1 MNKLVLILLLSV
13 PMISVAAISPRTYNA
28 LNDLQEALSLAVDN
42 KQYSEIESGIEEL
55 LNGLQGNAL
64 GQALALQLQAQ
75 LKDAQG
81 EPKEALSSLKK
92 AYALKGLDTTT
103 KAQIGTS
110 LAYMYFSQGDYSNA
124 ILILESYIKGLK
136 KEPSGTILALTA
148 MSYFGLDDYSTG
160 LPYIEK
166 ACEISVKPNES
177 WLANAFAANYKLN
190 DLKRA
195 IYYTNLLVLNFPE
208 KPEYWLQK
216 TGLHQSLEE
225 YEKAALSSSLSNQQG
240 YLTKES
246 EFFNLGVLMAS
257 AGAPY
262 EVAVT
267 LERAIDLSLIE
278 SSEKVERL
286 LMQAWVQSKEMPSA
300 IKSLRA
306 IYIKYNDPKDGVL
319 LANYLM
325 DAELWVDALSVTGK
339 LIKDKE
345 ALTEKQLGTVLLMS
359 GVSHFRNGS
368 IQTALVDL
376 GKASGLAE
384 FSNQAKSWMNYIKQM
399 QG

>member
-1 MNKLVLILLLSV
+1 
-13 PMISVAAISPRTYNA
+13 
-28 LNDLQEALSLAVDN
+28 
-42 KQYSEIESGIEEL
+42 
-55 LNGLQGNAL
+55 
-64 GQALALQLQAQ
+64 
-75 LKDAQG
+75 
-81 EPKEALSSLKK
+81 
-92 AYALKGLDTTT
+92 
-103 KAQIGTS
+103 
-110 LAYMYFSQGDYSNA
+110 MYFSQGDYSNA

-148 MSYFGLDDYSTG
+148 MSYFGLDDYSAG

-166 ACEISVKPNES
+166 ACEVSVKPNES

-240 YLTKES
+240 YLAKES

-278 SSEKVERL
+278 SSEKIERL
-286 LMQAWVQSKEMPSA
+286 LMQAWVQSKEMPNA

-306 IYIKYNDPKDGVL
+306 IYFKYNDPKDGVL

-339 LIKDKE
+339 LMEAKE

-359 GVSHFRNGS
+359 GVSHFRNGN